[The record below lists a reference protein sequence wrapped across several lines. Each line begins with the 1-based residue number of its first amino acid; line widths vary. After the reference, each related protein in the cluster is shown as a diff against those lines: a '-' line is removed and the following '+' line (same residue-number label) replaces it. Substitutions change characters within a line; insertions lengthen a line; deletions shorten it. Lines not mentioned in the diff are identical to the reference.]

1 MTDEL
6 VKRLR
11 ERAQFDRRVQANN
24 EAVAAALMG
33 QRLLFDQGVRSEANT
48 YAVRLAL
55 DYTNYAKNDAK
66 LAADWEAAADRIE
79 ALTAELRVVKEDRDT
94 YRAALVGAGFL
105 PDRAA
110 LKGETP

>member
-6 VKRLR
+6 VQRLR
-11 ERAQFDRRVQANN
+11 
-24 EAVAAALMG
+24 
-33 QRLLFDQGVRSEANT
+33 ANT
-48 YAVRLAL
+48 SWGDDRFA
-55 DYTNYAKNDAK
+55 
-66 LAADWEAAADRIE
+66 EAADRIE